1 MNGDGNNAMGGL
13 GYDPR
18 NPVTIKVWADP
29 GAQQCFKMML
39 VAKEMGQFSG
49 KMVHIEMDSGDGEEM
64 QVWTFQV
71 RPKNFALYWELQLD
85 AVKEMLEKMGVN
97 FKELKPFNFMRSCG
111 FPDDP
116 EQREQREGYEVI
128 RMDSHCVEAGNGVKF
143 EFLIDKLTIEEGKQ
157 VGRHSHGKNVVFEI
171 YFYQEA
177 PFHADVCAFGEAH
190 ESRPGMRHVIALKMI
205 LCK

>member
-1 MNGDGNNAMGGL
+1 MGGR
-13 GYDPR
+13 GDYYYDPR
-18 NPVTIKVWADP
+18 NPVTIEVSADP
-29 GAQQCFKMML
+29 GAQQCFQINLRANEKGL
-39 VAKEMGQFSG
+39 VSPQN
-49 KMVHIEMDSGDGEEM
+49 GDCH
-64 QVWTFQV
+64 
-71 RPKNFALYWELQLD
+71 WELQLD

-97 FKELKPFNFMRSCG
+97 FNELKPFNFMRSCS
-111 FPDDP
+111 FADDP
-116 EQREQREGYEVI
+116 NHCEQREGFEVI
-128 RMDSHCVEAGNGVKF
+128 HMDSHCVEAGNGVKF

-177 PFHADVCAFGEAH
+177 PFDADVCAFGEAH